1 MKAAKVKQSG
11 FSLVSMMIASAI
23 GIFLI
28 GGAGK
33 VYVDSK
39 NTFNARSSVA
49 AAVENY
55 RFALQ
60 DMRRAL
66 VMAGRGIPASQNGD
80 LTSGPFPGVANGAVD
95 SDGGNT
101 GSSVVAVRYASG
113 PAPCGLSG
121 DVTTTITVL
130 FSVDA
135 DGDLVCSVEAP
146 STATYSQ
153 PLVSGIAQMRV
164 LYGVDSDADG
174 IANRYLTT
182 SVVDDGNLW
191 INVVS
196 ARIGLITS
204 SGEGQDLPVA
214 YRPATPEEKDML
226 GDTFETTDTSKAY
239 KSASATIAFRNLNQT
254 MNRQ

>member
-1 MKAAKVKQSG
+1 MKATPGNQSG
-11 FSLVSMMIASAI
+11 FSIVSLMIASAI

-55 RFALQ
+55 RFALL

-66 VMAGRGIPASQNGD
+66 VMAGRGILASQNGN
-80 LTSGPFPGVANGAVD
+80 LATGPFPGVATDGAEDTD
-95 SDGGNT
+95 SN

-113 PAPCGLSG
+113 PAPCGISG
-121 DVTTTITVL
+121 DVTATITVRFL
-130 FSVDA
+130 VDD
-135 DGDLVCSVEAP
+135 DGNLVCNVPEQD
-146 STATYSQ
+146 YSQ
-153 PLVSGIAQMRV
+153 PLVSGIAQMRA
-164 LYGVDSDADG
+164 LYGVDTDADG
-174 IANRYLTT
+174 VANQYLRTN
-182 SVVDDGNLW
+182 VVDDGGLW

-196 ARIGLITS
+196 IRIGLVTG

-214 YRPATPEEKDML
+214 YRPATPEPKNML
-226 GDTFETTDTSKAY
+226 GDEYTPTDTSKAY
-239 KSASATIAFRNLNQT
+239 KSASTTIAFRNLNQT